1 MAAKKKTVFENP
13 YFWAAVGG
21 IGLAYYMYSK
31 KNDELPVAPP
41 GARLISTSEN
51 KAPTAAQK
59 KKKTVKETVAGYL
72 PSWLAGG
79 SVDYGY

>member
-21 IGLAYYMYSK
+21 IGIAYYMYSK

-41 GARLISTSEN
+41 GATLISAGET
-51 KAPTAAQK
+51 KAPVTK
-59 KKKTVKETVAGYL
+59 KKKTVKETIAGYL
-72 PSWLAGG
+72 PSWLSGG